1 MRRYNLLVRDLLRD
15 SIQGYRKSQSYT
27 QEAMA
32 EKLRLSP
39 RSYADQEHGEY
50 GFSATSL
57 LFFMSLLPERE
68 TLELI
73 REFER
78 LVEEEDGNGHVA

>member
-32 EKLRLSP
+32 EKPVSSHL
-39 RSYADQEHGEY
+39 
-50 GFSATSL
+50 T
-57 LFFMSLLPERE
+57 LP
-68 TLELI
+68 TTPY
-73 REFER
+73 
-78 LVEEEDGNGHVA
+78 V